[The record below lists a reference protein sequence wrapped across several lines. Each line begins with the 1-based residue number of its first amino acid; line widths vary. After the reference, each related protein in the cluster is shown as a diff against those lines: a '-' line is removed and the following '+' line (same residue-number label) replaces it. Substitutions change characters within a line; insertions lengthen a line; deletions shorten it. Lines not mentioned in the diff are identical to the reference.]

1 MNSGVESRIKGVMS
15 PVFGISEDEIEDTA
29 SPDTI
34 ETWDSLKHINL
45 IVALEEEFNVEF
57 SDEEIFDMM
66 NYKLI
71 VATIH
76 DLI

>member
-1 MNSGVESRIKGVMS
+1 MNDIETRVVNIISS
-15 PVFGISEDEIEDTA
+15 VFGILESDIQDDA

-34 ETWDSLKHINL
+34 ESWDSLKHINL
-45 IVALEEEFNVEF
+45 IVSLEEEFLIEF

-71 VATIH
+71 IETIRNH
-76 DLI
+76 S